1 MQQFP
6 AHLKTKAMLVLEHRL
21 GEPMEDYLR
30 RRYLDEGATTNQI
43 GDELGLNNAT
53 VSRWLGSLGIEA
65 RFPGQRGKPAE
76 AVSL

>member
-30 RRYLDEGATTNQI
+30 RRYVDEGATTHQI
-43 GDELGLNNAT
+43 GQELGLNNAT
-53 VSRWLGSLGIEA
+53 VSRWLSLLGIEA

-76 AVSL
+76 ALA